1 MDTGLENHKEKILV
15 VDDEASIRRILETRL
30 SMIGYEVVTA
40 ADGEEAIEVFHLEN
54 PDLVVLDVMMPKLD
68 GYGVCQ
74 ELRKESDIPIIM
86 LTALGDVADRITG
99 LELGADDYVVKPF
112 SPKELEARIRSVLRR
127 FDRNGTSGIPSSGV
141 IHINTIKIDTNKR
154 QVYKSDERIR
164 LTGME
169 FSLLEL
175 LVGRSG
181 EAFSRAEILQEV
193 WGYTPERH
201 VDTRV
206 VDVHIS
212 RLRAKLEEDPS
223 NPELILTARGTGYL
237 FQRIVD
243 NAESKQSW
251 GSALRSKTKKRYKV
265 VLFFA
270 KDSRRSAPRIF

>member
-1 MDTGLENHKEKILV
+1 MDNRKEKILV

-30 SMIGYEVVTA
+30 SMIGYDVVTA
-40 ADGEEAIEVFHLEN
+40 ADGEEALEVFNRER

-74 ELRKESDIPIIM
+74 ELRKDSDVPIIM

-127 FDRNGTSGIPSSGV
+127 VDRGVGGGIPSSGV
-141 IHINTIKIDTNKR
+141 IHVSDIKIDTNKR
-154 QVYKSDERIR
+154 QVYKRGDRIR

-175 LVGRSG
+175 LVSRSG
-181 EAFSRAEILQEV
+181 EPFSRSEILQEV

-212 RLRAKLEEDPS
+212 RLRSKLEDDPS

-237 FQRIVD
+237 FQRII
-243 NAESKQSW
+243 ESS
-251 GSALRSKTKKRYKV
+251 
-265 VLFFA
+265 
-270 KDSRRSAPRIF
+270 D

>member
-1 MDTGLENHKEKILV
+1 VESHKEKILV

-30 SMIGYEVVTA
+30 SMIGYDVVTA
-40 ADGEEAIEVFHLEN
+40 ADGEEALDTFRQAE

-74 ELRKESDIPIIM
+74 ELRRESDVPIIM

-112 SPKELEARIRSVLRR
+112 SPRELEARIRSVLRR
-127 FDRNGTSGIPSSGV
+127 VDKTGGSSIPSSGV
-141 IHINTIKIDTNKR
+141 IHVGNLRIDTNKR
-154 QVYKSDERIR
+154 QVYKGDERMR

-181 EAFSRAEILQEV
+181 EAFSRSEILQEV

-212 RLRAKLEEDPS
+212 RLRAKLEDDPM

-237 FQRIVD
+237 FQRIIELGNND
-243 NAESKQSW
+243 
-251 GSALRSKTKKRYKV
+251 
-265 VLFFA
+265 
-270 KDSRRSAPRIF
+270 

>member
-1 MDTGLENHKEKILV
+1 MENHKEKILV

-30 SMIGYEVVTA
+30 SMIGYTVVTA
-40 ADGEEAIEVFHLEN
+40 ADGDEALAVYKKELPNLII
-54 PDLVVLDVMMPKLD
+54 LDIMMPKLD

-74 ELRKESDIPIIM
+74 EIRKDSDIPIIM

-112 SPKELEARIRSVLRR
+112 SPKELEARIKAILRR
-127 FDRNGTSGIPSSGV
+127 VDKMSLHSTSLASGIISMGG
-141 IHINTIKIDTNKR
+141 IKIDTNRR
-154 QVYKSDERIR
+154 QVYKQNEKIR

-175 LVGRSG
+175 LMSKSG
-181 EAFSRAEILQEV
+181 EAFSRASILQEV

-212 RLRAKLEEDPS
+212 RLRSKLEEDPS
-223 NPELILTARGTGYL
+223 NPDLILTA
-237 FQRIVD
+237 
-243 NAESKQSW
+243 
-251 GSALRSKTKKRYKV
+251 
-265 VLFFA
+265 
-270 KDSRRSAPRIF
+270 

>member
-1 MDTGLENHKEKILV
+1 MENHKEKILV

-40 ADGEEAIEVFHLEN
+40 ADGEEAIEVFHKEN

-141 IHINTIKIDTNKR
+141 IHINTIRIDTNKR

-175 LVGRSG
+175 LVGR
-181 EAFSRAEILQEV
+181 
-193 WGYTPERH
+193 
-201 VDTRV
+201 
-206 VDVHIS
+206 
-212 RLRAKLEEDPS
+212 
-223 NPELILTARGTGYL
+223 
-237 FQRIVD
+237 
-243 NAESKQSW
+243 
-251 GSALRSKTKKRYKV
+251 
-265 VLFFA
+265 
-270 KDSRRSAPRIF
+270 

>member
-1 MDTGLENHKEKILV
+1 MENYKEKILV

-30 SMIGYEVVTA
+30 SMIGYDVVTA
-40 ADGEEAIEVFHLEN
+40 ADGEEAIATFNEN
-54 PDLVVLDVMMPKLD
+54 HPDLVVLDVMMPKLD

-127 FDRNGTSGIPSSGV
+127 ADKEGLSGIPSSGV
-141 IHINTIKIDTNKR
+141 IQVGSIKIDTNRR
-154 QVYKSDERIR
+154 QVYKGDERIR

-175 LVGRSG
+175 MVGRSG
-181 EAFSRAEILQEV
+181 EAFSRSEILQEV

-212 RLRAKLEEDPS
+212 RLRAKLEDDPS
-223 NPELILTARGTGYL
+223 NPELILTARGTGYM
-237 FQRIVD
+237 FQRVT
-243 NAESKQSW
+243 EVGEEKS
-251 GSALRSKTKKRYKV
+251 
-265 VLFFA
+265 
-270 KDSRRSAPRIF
+270 